1 MGDTTAMLRGA
12 LRRGDGEMTPSRSGS
27 APGRRV
33 RRWAATLRELTAA
46 ARGHRP
52 GAEAAR
58 IAYFGFLSFFPA
70 ILLVLAVT
78 GIVGGERVSERF
90 VAGLRDALPGAAS
103 ASLER
108 FVEGVRRTPRPGLL
122 SAGAVLLLWS
132 SSNAFSALT
141 LALNASFGEGPRRS
155 WWRRRALS
163 LLVMAVCAAGLAVGS
178 AAQVA
183 GPGVLRA
190 LGLGGISSFWGVLRG
205 PLVFTV
211 LTAATFLLYR
221 FLPNVSAHRSRWTLL
236 LGATAGMALWMTATL
251 LFRLSLHSFTRL
263 GTVYGVMSGV
273 IAIQIWIYLAALGV
287 LLGAE
292 VAAALERGFGRGDG
306 PAREAPRPSETH
318 EHSEPPRLQKENP

>member
-1 MGDTTAMLRGA
+1 
-12 LRRGDGEMTPSRSGS
+12 MTPSCSGTTQ
-27 APGRRV
+27 GHRV
-33 RRWAATLRELTAA
+33 RRWAATLRGLTAD
-46 ARGHRP
+46 ARGHRL

-78 GIVGGERVSERF
+78 GIVGGERVFDRF
-90 VAGLRDALPGAAS
+90 VAGLRDALPGVAS

-132 SSNAFSALT
+132 ASNAVSALT
-141 LALNASFGEGPRRS
+141 LALNASFGGEPRRS

-163 LLVMAVCAAGLAVGS
+163 IVVTAVCAAGFAVGS

-183 GPGVLRA
+183 GPGVLRE
-190 LGLGGISSFWGVLRG
+190 LGLGGMASFWGVLRG

-221 FLPNVSAHRSRWTLL
+221 FLPKVSAHRSRWSLL

-251 LFRLSLHSFTRL
+251 LFRLSLRSFSRS
-263 GTVYGVMSGV
+263 GAVYGVMSGV

-292 VAAALERGFGRGDG
+292 VAAALERRFGRGDG
-306 PAREAPRPSETH
+306 PPREAPRPPETH
-318 EHSEPPRLQKENP
+318 EHPEPPGLQKENP

>member
-1 MGDTTAMLRGA
+1 
-12 LRRGDGEMTPSRSGS
+12 MTPPPFAAALS
-27 APGRRV
+27 RRV
-33 RRWAATLRELTAA
+33 REWAAALRDITAE
-46 ARGHRP
+46 ARGHRL

-78 GIVGGERVSERF
+78 GIVGGERVFDRF
-90 VAGLRDALPGAAS
+90 VAGLQDTLPGVAS

-108 FVEGVRRTPRPGLL
+108 FVEGVRQTPRPGLL

-132 SSNAFSALT
+132 ASNAVSALT
-141 LALNASFGEGPRRS
+141 LALNASFGGGPRRS

-163 LLVMAVCAAGLAVGS
+163 ILVTAVCAAGFAVGS

-183 GPGVLRA
+183 GPGILREI
-190 LGLGGISSFWGVLRG
+190 GLGGLSSFWGVLRG

-221 FLPNVSAHRSRWTLL
+221 YLPNVSAHRSRWPLL

-251 LFRLSLHSFTRL
+251 LFRLFLHSFSRL

-292 VAAALERGFGRGDG
+292 VAAALERRFGRGDG
-306 PAREAPRPSETH
+306 PAREAPRPSEIH
-318 EHSEPPRLQKENP
+318 EHPEPPRLQKENT

>member
-1 MGDTTAMLRGA
+1 
-12 LRRGDGEMTPSRSGS
+12 MTPSSF
-27 APGRRV
+27 AAALAHRV
-33 RRWAATLRELTAA
+33 PAWAAALRDITAE
-46 ARGHRP
+46 ARGHRL

-58 IAYFGFLSFFPA
+58 IAYYGVLSFFPA

-78 GIVGGERVSERF
+78 GIVGGERVFDRF
-90 VAGLRDALPGAAS
+90 VAGLRDTLPGVAS

-132 SSNAFSALT
+132 ASNAVSALT
-141 LALNASFGEGPRRS
+141 LALNATFGGVPRRS

-163 LLVMAVCAAGLAVGS
+163 LLVTAGCAAGFAIGS

-183 GPGVLRA
+183 GPGVLRE
-190 LGLGGISSFWGVLRG
+190 LGLGGLSSVWSVLRG
-205 PLVFTV
+205 PLVFAV
-211 LTAATFLLYR
+211 LTAATVLLYR
-221 FLPNVSAHRSRWTLL
+221 FLPNVSARRSRGTLL
-236 LGATAGMALWMTATL
+236 LGATAGVALWMTATL
-251 LFRLSLHSFTRL
+251 LFRLSLHSFARS

-292 VAAALERGFGRGDG
+292 VAAALERGFGRADG

-318 EHSEPPRLQKENP
+318 DDSEPPRFQKENP

>member
-1 MGDTTAMLRGA
+1 
-12 LRRGDGEMTPSRSGS
+12 MTPSCSGTTQ
-27 APGRRV
+27 GHRV
-33 RRWAATLRELTAA
+33 RRWAATLRELTAD
-46 ARGHRP
+46 ARGHRL

-78 GIVGGERVSERF
+78 GIVGGERVFDRF
-90 VAGLRDALPGAAS
+90 VAGLRDALPGVAS

-132 SSNAFSALT
+132 ASNAVSALT
-141 LALNASFGEGPRRS
+141 IALNASLSGEPRRS

-163 LLVMAVCAAGLAVGS
+163 IVVTAVCAAGFAAGS

-183 GPGVLRA
+183 GPGVLRE

-221 FLPNVSAHRSRWTLL
+221 FLPNAGAPRSRWPLL
-236 LGATAGMALWMTATL
+236 FGAAAGMALWMTATL
-251 LFRLSLHSFTRL
+251 LFRLSLHSFSHS
-263 GTVYGVMSGV
+263 GAVYGVMSGV

-292 VAAALERGFGRGDG
+292 VAAALERRFGRGDG
-306 PAREAPRPSETH
+306 PAREAPRPPETH
-318 EHSEPPRLQKENP
+318 EHPEPPGLQKENP

>member
-1 MGDTTAMLRGA
+1 MGDITARLRGA
-12 LRRGDGEMTPSRSGS
+12 FRRGGGETTPSRSGI
-27 APGRRV
+27 APAHRV
-33 RRWAATLRELTAA
+33 RRWIASLRKLTAE

-78 GIVGGERVSERF
+78 GIVGGERVFDRF
-90 VAGLRDALPGAAS
+90 VAGLRDTLPGVAS

-132 SSNAFSALT
+132 ASNAVSALT
-141 LALNASFGEGPRRS
+141 LALNATFGGEPRRS

-163 LLVMAVCAAGLAVGS
+163 IVVTTVCAAGFAVGS

-183 GPGVLRA
+183 GPGVLREF
-190 LGLGGISSFWGVLRG
+190 GLGGLASFWGILRG

-221 FLPNVSAHRSRWTLL
+221 FLPRVSAHRPTWTLV

-251 LFRLSLHSFTRL
+251 LFRLFLHSFSRL

-292 VAAALERGFGRGDG
+292 VAAALERGFARGVG
-306 PAREAPRPSETH
+306 PPREAARRSVSH
-318 EHSEPPRLQKENP
+318 EHSEPPGLQKETP